1 MRVSNRES
9 KIDNFSMSVR
19 TEQMAV
25 RAGVKERDEVAAAA
39 VRSERLR
46 APFSLRCGAML
57 IDYTLVI
64 SVLAFATLLA
74 RLFGG
79 GGRWTGATVLSF
91 GYLAAAAVAV
101 LNFIVLA
108 SLAGRTTGKWVTGLR
123 IERRDGRPLSVGRAV
138 LRHLVGY
145 PLSVAPFGLGFLLA
159 AFNLDGRALHDM
171 IAGTIVVRERKSSR
185 AGEPKS
191 AV

>member
-1 MRVSNRES
+1 
-9 KIDNFSMSVR
+9 MSAR

-25 RAGVKERDEVAAAA
+25 MAGVKERGESAAAA
-39 VRSERLR
+39 PAARPEKLR
-46 APFSLRCGAML
+46 APFSLRCGAMP
-57 IDYTLVI
+57 IDYTLVVA
-64 SVLAFATLLA
+64 VLAFATLLA

-79 GGRWTGATVLSF
+79 GGRWTGATVLNF

-123 IERRDGRPLSVGRAV
+123 IERRDGRPLSVGRAA
-138 LRHLVGY
+138 LRHLIGY
-145 PLSVAPFGLGFLLA
+145 PVSVLPFGLGFLLA

-171 IAGTIVVRERKSSR
+171 IAGTVVVRERKSSR
-185 AGEPKS
+185 A
-191 AV
+191 ARTR